1 MPQPGNERFPGL
13 IVPAPN
19 GDARLSQVDR
29 DERNCSDLENRND
42 HHSTFDRE
50 VQPFGFPT
58 CSDSPEGTQ
67 RFRI

>member
-13 IVPAPN
+13 IVPAPR
-19 GDARLSQVDR
+19 GDAHLAQVDR
-29 DERNCSDLENRND
+29 NKRNYSDLENRND

-50 VQPFGFPT
+50 GLPFGIPA
-58 CSDSPEGTQ
+58 CSDSPESTQ